1 MGWLD
6 KLSKL
11 QPILNISLCLISQI
25 VTRVQYQL
33 LAAKYK
39 EKLKVAKE
47 HLKELEKSDRDTYN
61 KLKDLSDRELM
72 DAFYPTE
79 MGEYKRMKSTFLKT
93 MNKWLCLGGDWG
105 QDPWC

>member
-1 MGWLD
+1 MVGQIEQTTTNT
-6 KLSKL
+6 KHFTLSD
-11 QPILNISLCLISQI
+11 ILNSDKSPIPA
-25 VTRVQYQL
+25 
-33 LAAKYK
+33 AAKYK

-93 MNKWLCLGGDWG
+93 MNNGLVGWRLGSRSLVLV
-105 QDPWC
+105 C